1 VLLCALFSELYDL
14 TDMCSRQISRFMSY
28 LEAQPNRR
36 RICEA
41 SIEYDVGTFSR

>member
-1 VLLCALFSELYDL
+1 LFSELYEFIDK
-14 TDMCSRQISRFMSY
+14 CSRQISRFMSY

-41 SIEYDVGTFSR
+41 SVEYDVETF